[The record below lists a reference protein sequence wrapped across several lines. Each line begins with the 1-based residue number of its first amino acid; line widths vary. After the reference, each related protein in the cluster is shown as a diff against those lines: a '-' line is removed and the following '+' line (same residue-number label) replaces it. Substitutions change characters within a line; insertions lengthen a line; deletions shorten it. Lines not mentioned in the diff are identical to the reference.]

1 MTELKLHSLGDDLHV
16 AVVGASGA
24 IGAAMVALL
33 AASAQVKR
41 IYACSRSNASHAV
54 EKTVYLPVDLLDDQS
69 IASAAQQITEPLD
82 LVLVTTGVL
91 HDGESLKPEKSI
103 RDFQPDHFARIFAIN
118 TTGPAMV
125 ARYFLPK
132 MARNRKNVFAVLTG
146 RVGSIADNQ
155 MGGWYAYRASKA
167 AMNMIV
173 KNLAIETARRNK
185 SALVVALHPGTVA
198 SHLSEPFQAGVPEGQ
213 LFTPG
218 YAGEHLLA
226 VIDRLTPQ
234 DSGYLFAWDGE
245 KIPF

>member
-1 MTELKLHSLGDDLHV
+1 MTELKLDSLGDNLHV
-16 AVVGASGA
+16 AVIGASGA
-24 IGAAMVALL
+24 IGAAMVELL
-33 AASAQVKR
+33 ASSPRVER
-41 IYACSRSNASHAV
+41 IYACSRSNASVAA
-54 EKTVYLPVDLLDDQS
+54 EKTVCLSLDLLEDQS
-69 IASAAQQITEPLD
+69 IASAAQQITESLD

-91 HDGESLKPEKSI
+91 HEGESLKPEKSI
-103 RDFQPDHFARIFAIN
+103 RDFQPEQFARIFAIN

-132 MARNRKNVFAVLTG
+132 MVRNHKNVFAVLTG
-146 RVGSIADNQ
+146 RVGSIEDNQ

-167 AMNMIV
+167 AMNMIIR
-173 KNLAIETARRNK
+173 NLAIETARRNK
-185 SALVVALHPGTVA
+185 SAVVVALHPGTVA
-198 SHLSEPFQAGVPEGQ
+198 SNLSEPFQAGVPEGQ

-218 YAGEHLLA
+218 YAAGHLLA

>member
-1 MTELKLHSLGDDLHV
+1 
-16 AVVGASGA
+16 
-24 IGAAMVALL
+24 
-33 AASAQVKR
+33 
-41 IYACSRSNASHAV
+41 
-54 EKTVYLPVDLLDDQS
+54 
-69 IASAAQQITEPLD
+69 
-82 LVLVTTGVL
+82 
-91 HDGESLKPEKSI
+91 
-103 RDFQPDHFARIFAIN
+103 
-118 TTGPAMV
+118 MV

-146 RVGSIADNQ
+146 RVGSIEDNQ

-173 KNLAIETARRNK
+173 RNLAIETSRRNK
-185 SALVVALHPGTVA
+185 SAVVVALHPGTVA

-218 YAGEHLLA
+218 YAAEHLLA